1 MTGNMCA
8 YVVGLGTAVNQPK
21 GLANMARGKNTG
33 FMTMA
38 IPKPE
43 TVTLDVRSILPMVQ
57 KLGLGIADLTKC
69 VAKMGLNLSELQ
81 EEVVVRTPE
90 SMLNKCV
97 STPLPKTPN
106 FKSKKKTSKVAL
118 PD

>member
-1 MTGNMCA
+1 MSFSNSCHSA
-8 YVVGLGTAVNQPK
+8 AVNQPK
-21 GLANMARGKNTG
+21 GLANMARGKNTE

-81 EEVVVRTPE
+81 MCEY
-90 SMLNKCV
+90 
-97 STPLPKTPN
+97 PLAKDHQ
-106 FKSKKKTSKVAL
+106 F
-118 PD
+118 